1 TGTGAAQAFT
11 TPAANSG
18 GVYRQSAAC
27 DKAAQAFH
35 PRIPRYGVIK
45 HDRERL
51 GITASVQFAP
61 TDQTKISIDG
71 LYSKFK
77 ETREEQWLEV
87 LARSN
92 ERSIDLVNPVYDANN
107 NIVSATLNDAYNRN
121 EHYLRKSSTEF
132 YQIGGTWDQ
141 DVSDK

>member
-1 TGTGAAQAFT
+1 M
-11 TPAANSG
+11 
-18 GVYRQSAAC
+18 
-27 DKAAQAFH
+27 
-35 PRIPRYGVIK
+35 
-45 HDRERL
+45 
-51 GITASVQFAP
+51 QFAP

-107 NIVSATLNDAYNRN
+107 NIVSAI
-121 EHYLRKSSTEF
+121 SSCRRARAASSSS
-132 YQIGGTWDQ
+132 
-141 DVSDK
+141 VSRGA